1 MLNSGSRLVRT
12 RGLISV
18 RARVHARE
26 LRSLRRCPNLFMTWS
41 SMRECLE
48 EKSNHNYD
56 IYSTLNSGS
65 RLVRAEEFN
74 QLIINQRPVGRAKA
88 SSTNHQ
94 KPKMPKVSA
103 QAGATGLLCIALAI
117 SSHPKAPNLAEQ
129 TRANWLALRCSGILS
144 KSRSQ

>member
-1 MLNSGSRLVRT
+1 MSLCSEGRDQRT
-12 RGLISV
+12 DQRACTCSC
-18 RARVHARE
+18 ARVAF
-26 LRSLRRCPNLFMTWS
+26 SS
-41 SMRECLE
+41 SMFQSLHDLVFDAWVPWG
-48 EKSNHNYD
+48 KSNHNYD